1 MDFYESFRVEYKRL
15 KKTINTCLFL
25 YITGMVMLII
35 GVVIEFM
42 MKLPSN
48 LEGAPLSI
56 GIITSV
62 SFIVAGDHYH
72 RIAIQLE
79 ENLKKWLLT
88 RAIVS
93 TERNQHG

>member
-15 KKTINTCLFL
+15 RKIINTCLFL